1 MTNLKDLAD
10 RVEALTEPCRETDL
24 RIGVAVNYG
33 GHFAEGKRWHWNANS
48 ELECNGRGYLD
59 PRLLPRFTASVDA
72 ALTLAPEGFHIAID
86 FPYTTFPITFRAQ
99 PMTADSKGNWT
110 EHSSKDGIS
119 HNRACAITA
128 ACLRARDV

>member
-33 GHFAEGKRWHWNANS
+33 GHFAEGKCWHWNANS
-48 ELECNGRGYLD
+48 ELECNGPGYLD

-72 ALTLAPEGFHIAID
+72 ALTLVPDGMEFRIDYLYDLASVTVVCNSPEFFYGRNNAARI
-86 FPYTTFPITFRAQ
+86 P
-99 PMTADSKGNWT
+99 
-110 EHSSKDGIS
+110 
-119 HNRACAITA
+119 CAITA
-128 ACLRARDV
+128 ACLRAMNTKKPATD